1 MSLRDLHTLPRIR
14 DRWSYL
20 YVDHARIDQDAKSI
34 VVHDANGSTPIPVAA
49 LSTLMLGPGTT
60 VTHAAIKSLADNGC
74 LAIWSGEAG
83 VRFYA
88 QGLGVTR
95 SAKNLLRQ
103 ARLWANSKTR
113 MEIVRRMYAYRFGED
128 LSPGLSLRQIRGM
141 EGVRV
146 RDTYKRL
153 SKKTGVVWTG
163 RSYRRGSW
171 GATDPVNRALS
182 CANACLYGIC
192 HAAIVAAGY
201 SPALGFIHSGKLL
214 SFVYDIADLYKT
226 DTAFAAAFQATAEGT
241 QDLQRRVRRECRDL
255 FHRERLLGR
264 IVADIEA
271 LLAVAPAEADFDEDA
286 AAPGSLWDPD
296 EGDVLGGRNQADDE
310 EA

>member
-171 GATDPVNRALS
+171 GDPVNRALS

-201 SPALGFIHSGKLL
+201 SPALGFIHSGKLRMRV
-214 SFVYDIADLYKT
+214 S
-226 DTAFAAAFQATAEGT
+226 TASVT
-241 QDLQRRVRRECRDL
+241 QR
-255 FHRERLLGR
+255 
-264 IVADIEA
+264 
-271 LLAVAPAEADFDEDA
+271 
-286 AAPGSLWDPD
+286 S
-296 EGDVLGGRNQADDE
+296 
-310 EA
+310 